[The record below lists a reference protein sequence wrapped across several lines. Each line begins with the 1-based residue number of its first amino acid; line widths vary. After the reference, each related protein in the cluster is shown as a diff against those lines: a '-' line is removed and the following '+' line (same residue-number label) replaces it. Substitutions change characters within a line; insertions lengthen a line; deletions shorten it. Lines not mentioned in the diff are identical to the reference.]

1 MNDTQSLV
9 KAIQKVQATSADN
22 YDGFD
27 GVRPNQR
34 ITNYLNAVDDLR
46 DLLLSTFSERELGRL
61 TELLIDMQSDSL
73 SVFDMDGNEI
83 PKTIESFLLDD
94 LI

>member
-1 MNDTQSLV
+1 MTNESQELV
-9 KAIQKVQATSADN
+9 KAVQKVQATSADN
-22 YDGFD
+22 YDGY
-27 GVRPNQR
+27 GCLLPSL
-34 ITNYLNAVDDLR
+34 TEYLNAVDDLR

-73 SVFDMDGNEI
+73 SVFDIDGNEI
-83 PKTIESFLLDD
+83 PQTIESFLLDD